1 MTSSGYFNTEK
12 IVYKQSS
19 VRAASLIISV
29 IISNSDKGDV
39 KATEIGNVV
48 LENDKF
54 QLQYLPDESQAT
66 VWPSMN
72 LSVPVAINP
81 FLMLHCT
88 DELIPYDGVP
98 RVVIDKVPLP
108 LVIISILL
116 AAAGVLFTVGCFIFD
131 IFFRSKR

>member
-1 MTSSGYFNTEK
+1 MILF
-12 IVYKQSS
+12 V
-19 VRAASLIISV
+19 
-29 IISNSDKGDV
+29 ISNSDKGDV

-66 VWPSMN
+66 VWPSIN
-72 LSVPVAINP
+72 LSVHIAINP